1 MAALGE
7 APYAFA
13 STVERERDNSPE
25 QWRERLRRNAW
36 FVACVD
42 DQPAGL
48 VAGTTWPDE
57 DPDRRHLISM
67 WVRPSYRGLGIA
79 AQLIAAV
86 RDWAAD
92 AGAHE
97 LELWVADG
105 NEAALRTYAGAGFVP
120 SGRRQPLP
128 SNPAVGEEMWV
139 LAMTTAERAQPHEAV
154 ENPG

>member
-1 MAALGE
+1 
-7 APYAFA
+7 
-13 STVERERDNSPE
+13 
-25 QWRERLRRNAW
+25 
-36 FVACVD
+36 VD

-67 WVRPSYRGLGIA
+67 WVRPSHRGLGIA
-79 AQLIAAV
+79 AQLIAVV

-105 NEAALRTYAGAGFVP
+105 NDAAVRTYAGAGFVP
-120 SGRRQPLP
+120 TGRRQPLP

-139 LAMTTAERAQPHEAV
+139 LAINTAHRAQPREAV

>member
-1 MAALGE
+1 
-7 APYAFA
+7 
-13 STVERERDNSPE
+13 
-25 QWRERLRRNAW
+25 
-36 FVACVD
+36 VD

-57 DPDRRHLISM
+57 NPDRRHLISM
-67 WVRPSYRGLGIA
+67 WVRPSHRGLGIA
-79 AQLIAAV
+79 AELIAAV
-86 RDWAAD
+86 RDWAVD

-105 NEAALRTYAGAGFVP
+105 NEAAARTYTAAGFVP
-120 SGRRQPLP
+120 TGRRQPLP

-139 LAMTTAERAQPHEAV
+139 LAMNTAHRARPHEAA